1 MAGFVTGII
10 ALLAILFLLPYL
22 YYLPKAVLSS
32 VIFIAVLYIIFEAP
46 EDIHFMFKIGAW
58 RDFTLFCLTFLAT
71 VGISL
76 EFGTL
81 LAVAL
86 SLLLTIKETS
96 YPRITIMVRNCH
108 GIARKHKLMKA
119 DFNLCISGPSQRNSQ
134 QIPTD

>member
-1 MAGFVTGII
+1 MAGFITGVI

-71 VGISL
+71 VVISL

-81 LAVAL
+81 LAVGL
-86 SLLLTIKETS
+86 SLLLTVKETS
-96 YPRITIMVRNCH
+96 YPRITIMVSVFY
-108 GIARKHKLMKA
+108 GIVIRYRAL
-119 DFNLCISGPSQRNSQ
+119 
-134 QIPTD
+134 

>member
-1 MAGFVTGII
+1 VARSKINDRAGARTQMAGLITGII

-71 VGISL
+71 VVISL

-81 LAVAL
+81 LAVSL
-86 SLLLTIKETS
+86 SLLLTVKETS
-96 YPRITIMVRNCH
+96 YPRITIMVRSN
-108 GIARKHKLMKA
+108 
-119 DFNLCISGPSQRNSQ
+119 
-134 QIPTD
+134 